1 MERVLL
7 SRYVLANVGLSA
19 GDSVVTDCC
28 MVTQIGLSAGD
39 SVVTDCCM
47 VNQIVSISVAQYQLS
62 ELSVLLTAK
71 LAVCVAC
78 KCQCLVL
85 PDADV
90 CVRTCVRAC
99 QCH

>member
-1 MERVLL
+1 
-7 SRYVLANVGLSA
+7 
-19 GDSVVTDCC
+19 
-28 MVTQIGLSAGD
+28 
-39 SVVTDCCM
+39 M

-71 LAVCVAC
+71 LAVCVVC

-90 CVRTCVRAC
+90 CVRTCVSMSLSPGGDGCCISDVGSSLNGDRLRA
-99 QCH
+99 QR